1 MAKNKIIRA
10 KTLGDIDQ
18 RVERVIRGL
27 GIPEPP
33 LDLRQVR
40 ELLELDRGYYS
51 ADDPTLLQETV
62 SRLRIAGKQVLK
74 RPTLLAEAV
83 RKLDLRA
90 LYIPDQKRILL
101 DRSQPQLKHRWNE
114 AHEIG
119 HSLLPWHDGAMLGD
133 DQLTLLPA
141 CHAHLES
148 EANFAAGRLLFL
160 RDRFTT
166 EALDYEPSLEAVK
179 ALKPV
184 FDNTYATTFWRCV
197 ETWGTIRPIIRLITD
212 HPHPSRRKADF
223 DPGIPCKHFIQSDA
237 FAAQFS
243 ATLETDV
250 FDLVADY
257 CSASKGGPLGACE
270 VVLTNDNGDMHIF
283 FFESFSF
290 HYNVLTLGIHLRPH
304 VKMAAI

>member
-1 MAKNKIIRA
+1 MAKNKIIRV
-10 KTLGDIDQ
+10 KTLADIDQ

-27 GIPEPP
+27 GNPEPP

-51 ADDPTLLQETV
+51 TDDPTLLQETV
-62 SRLRIAGKQVLK
+62 SRLRIAGKQVLM
-74 RPTLLAEAV
+74 RPTLLVEAV

-114 AHEIG
+114 SHEIG
-119 HSLLPWHDGAMLGD
+119 HSLLPWHEGAMLGD
-133 DQLTLLPA
+133 DQHTLLPA

-166 EALDYEPSLEAVK
+166 EAQDYEPSLEAVR

-184 FDNTYATTFWRCV
+184 FGNTYATTFWRCI
-197 ETWGTIRPIIRLITD
+197 ETWGIDRPMVGLITD
-212 HPHPSRRKADF
+212 HPHPIRRKADF
-223 DPGIPCKHFIQSDA
+223 DPRKPCKHFIQSGA
-237 FAAQFS
+237 FATQFS
-243 ATLETDV
+243 RTPETAV

-257 CSASKGGPLGACE
+257 CTASSGGPLGVCE
-270 VVLTNDNGDMHIF
+270 ADLTDDNGDPHVF

-290 HYNVLTLGIHLRPH
+290 YYNVLTLGMHLHPH
-304 VKMAAI
+304 ARTVAI